1 MSHKSIVRAAK
12 QRHKPCAACP
22 MIDID
27 DWNGYFPRQDLE
39 DTLVANIEAGYV
51 HPCHADKEF
60 ACAGCLSFVKQYEP
74 GGLMSNDLV
83 REAIDIGLFD
93 PQFVEDLPVF
103 SSIEA
108 MLVEHDR
115 RVELTGNF

>member
-1 MSHKSIVRAAK
+1 MSPKSTVRAAK
-12 QRHKPCAACP
+12 QRRKPCAACP

-27 DWNGYFPRQDLE
+27 DWNSCFPRQDLE

-51 HPCHADKEF
+51 HPCHVDEEF
-60 ACAGCLSFVKQYEP
+60 ACAGCLSFVKQHEP
-74 GGLMSNDLV
+74 GGLMSKHVV
-83 REAIDIGLFD
+83 RVAIDIGLFD
-93 PQFVEDLPVF
+93 PQLVEDLPVF